1 MLDRINSCILTTWLC
16 CHCCCLP
23 WRRCLSR
30 RFNTPYD
37 DVAASC
43 AIACFSPPQAQRS
56 WDRLRPRMRM
66 GLLVGLSC
74 CSPVQEKNLSLHTD
88 GHGSSTKLTALLG
101 WHHRP
106 VQPAKRYAMRMR
118 FFFPLFHRPSRTT
131 SFSSYWVAIGNLPD
145 KYRIKDHIKGTLVIL
160 GAKFRSRTMPKFCK
174 ADLQTVY
181 RRPGA
186 GRGVP
191 VDVDA
196 ANQPFA
202 HPIQHK
208 LMRPPYRIL
217 QRTTCKSHQVA
228 QMHIPISRCCG
239 PADINLYHSFG

>member
-1 MLDRINSCILTTWLC
+1 MMS
-16 CHCCCLP
+16 P
-23 WRRCLSR
+23 SR
-30 RFNTPYD
+30 VLLRAF
-37 DVAASC
+37 
-43 AIACFSPPQAQRS
+43 FSPSTQLGSPARS
-56 WDRLRPRMRM
+56 YGM
-66 GLLVGLSC
+66 GLLVGVSC
-74 CSPVQEKNLSLHTD
+74 CSTVQEKKPSHCIPTDMGVPQSLQLLP
-88 GHGSSTKLTALLG
+88 GSIIDKCNPQTLCHA
-101 WHHRP
+101 HE
-106 VQPAKRYAMRMR
+106 R
-118 FFFPLFHRPSRTT
+118 FFFPLFHHPSRTT